1 VIDMAKVNMKMPE
14 EFLMK
19 VSKLADQTDVI
30 IPKVLEAGGDV
41 VLEKVKSNLQSVVG
55 KDTKYPSK
63 STGELVSSLGLT
75 SAKQDRNGDYN
86 VKVGFAEPRSD
97 GGSNAKIANII
108 EYGKHGQ
115 PAKPFLKPAKS
126 ASRKPCMGAMI
137 AKLEEEIEKI

>member
-1 VIDMAKVNMKMPE
+1 MDMAKVNMKMPE
-14 EFLMK
+14 EFLMR

-126 ASRKPCMGAMI
+126 ASRKLCMGAMI
-137 AKLEEEIEKI
+137 TKLEQEIEKI